1 MVHRTRGSRAH
12 FQAHN
17 EKPAQ
22 EPSGG
27 GTQVRAIFHLVDLAI
42 GVKAIVTKTPCSV
55 TIGFLKW
62 FTERVARGRT
72 FKHTTKNPLRKP
84 SGGGTQVRAIFHL
97 VDLAID
103 VKAIVTKM
111 PCSVTIDFLKWF
123 TEREA
128 RGRTFKRTTK
138 NRSGVTVTRN
148 CYYNAVLIS

>member
-1 MVHRTRGSRAH
+1 MFRHDCFLEMVHRTGSSRAH

-27 GTQVRAIFHLVDLAI
+27 DTQVRAIFHLVDLAI

-55 TIGFLKW
+55 TI
-62 FTERVARGRT
+62 
-72 FKHTTKNPLRKP
+72 
-84 SGGGTQVRAIFHL
+84 
-97 VDLAID
+97 
-103 VKAIVTKM
+103 
-111 PCSVTIDFLKWF
+111 DFLKWF

-128 RGRTFKRTTK
+128 RGRTFKCTTK